1 MHRTS
6 LALTQSHICVNLMN
20 VSPSVSLSYVL
31 VRAFNSLSAVGI
43 RTLTKNS
50 SKLTSTIAN
59 SKVTH
64 HDTMAFILIHLKTG
78 LDFCICNS

>member
-31 VRAFNSLSAVGI
+31 VRAFNSLSAVGML
-43 RTLTKNS
+43 R
-50 SKLTSTIAN
+50 
-59 SKVTH
+59 
-64 HDTMAFILIHLKTG
+64 
-78 LDFCICNS
+78 DFLEL